1 MPLDEELLLR
11 SAGKTGHV
19 VTVEDPIEYLHRH
32 NVAIVN
38 QREVGSDTHSFAGAL
53 KHVLRQDPDVI
64 LVGEMRDLETIAAAI
79 TIAET
84 GHLTFGT
91 LHTNSC
97 AQTINRIIDVF
108 TTTQQPQVR
117 AQLSLV
123 LEGDIPGW
131 IAKRISAHPSRG
143 RAVESLLQQAILPP
157 ISNEVLQRKRTGQEL
172 QNIQLMVENDSLSVY
187 FD

>member
-1 MPLDEELLLR
+1 MEDGEGRMISFRQCFILMTSNIGAGEIEATLAETPDLKTEALRPMLHDVLARFFPAALLARMNVIPYVPLSTEAITHIATKQISRLQQR
-11 SAGKTGHV
+11 
-19 VTVEDPIEYLHRH
+19 LHK
-32 NVAIVN
+32 
-38 QREVGSDTHSFAGAL
+38 EVG
-53 KHVLRQDPDVI
+53 V
-64 LVGEMRDLETIAAAI
+64 
-79 TIAET
+79 
-84 GHLTFGT
+84 
-91 LHTNSC
+91 
-97 AQTINRIIDVF
+97 
-108 TTTQQPQVR
+108 
-117 AQLSLV
+117 SLV

>member
-1 MPLDEELLLR
+1 MPLSTEAITHIATKQISRLQQRLR
-11 SAGKTGHV
+11 K
-19 VTVEDPIEYLHRH
+19 
-32 NVAIVN
+32 
-38 QREVGSDTHSFAGAL
+38 EVG
-53 KHVLRQDPDVI
+53 V
-64 LVGEMRDLETIAAAI
+64 
-79 TIAET
+79 
-84 GHLTFGT
+84 
-91 LHTNSC
+91 
-97 AQTINRIIDVF
+97 
-108 TTTQQPQVR
+108 
-117 AQLSLV
+117 SLV